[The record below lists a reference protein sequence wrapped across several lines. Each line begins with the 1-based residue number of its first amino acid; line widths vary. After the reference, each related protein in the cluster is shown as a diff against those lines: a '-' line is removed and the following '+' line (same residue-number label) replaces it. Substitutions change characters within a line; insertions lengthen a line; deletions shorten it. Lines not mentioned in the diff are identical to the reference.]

1 MYLENFIVKSIRLR
15 CSSLA
20 RNLSFSNER
29 SSCHLYR
36 RFGTATSDHV
46 SRMNSKTEKLYH
58 DICKGERAAL
68 GENANLINYASSP
81 PPMFSSV
88 TARGITLVESSH
100 KASSAQSRLLVN
112 RLMIHCKQK
121 AAQLGKPS
129 LAFRIGL
136 SGPPGAGKSTF
147 TGDKSFQQSEDRF
160 VICDCHLQ
168 KSLGRS

>member
-1 MYLENFIVKSIRLR
+1 MR
-15 CSSLA
+15 
-20 RNLSFSNER
+20 
-29 SSCHLYR
+29 
-36 RFGTATSDHV
+36 
-46 SRMNSKTEKLYH
+46 
-58 DICKGERAAL
+58 
-68 GENANLINYASSP
+68 
-81 PPMFSSV
+81 PPMFSSL

-160 VICDCHLQ
+160 RIVKLVTVICRNLWEEADRGRAQGGGPGRGPEQRRHRRQHPGRQDEDARADQGHPGLHQTQPQQGPPGGRHKVGGHLCVT
-168 KSLGRS
+168 SG

>member
-1 MYLENFIVKSIRLR
+1 MYLENFIMNSIR
-15 CSSLA
+15 CSFVA
-20 RNLSFSNER
+20 RNLPFSNGK
-29 SSCHLYR
+29 SSCLICR
-36 RFGTATSDHV
+36 KLSTAANEPV
-46 SRMNSKTEKLYH
+46 FRMESKTEKLYH

-68 GENANLINYASSP
+68 GENANLIHYASSP